1 MCGEFENLVGT
12 MKHDR
17 LVELR
22 SAIPSCRYGNSRLFF
37 RGPKRNLSGR
47 YNAFI
52 GGKETFG
59 KYLDHPYPALVE
71 AALGKT
77 CVNFGVVNAGVDV
90 FVNDPTIMA
99 ACATADITVIQMM
112 GAHNLS
118 NRFYKVHPRRNDRFL
133 SGSPLMAA
141 LYPDMDFSE
150 YNFTRHLLG
159 ALFERSPERFEII
172 RTELQMAW
180 LARMKTLLDK
190 IGQLVVLLWLSDQ
203 PLDDQPWTARPE
215 PFKTEPML
223 VSRTMVEQLRDKV
236 LDVVVAQTSA
246 EALQRGTDG
255 MSFPQGEASIA
266 SELPGVGAHEEAALL
281 LAGAI
286 GRHTK

>member
-37 RGPKRNLSGR
+37 RVPKRNLSGR

-90 FVNDPTIMA
+90 FVNDTTIMA
-99 ACATADITVIQMM
+99 ACAKADITVIQMT

-172 RTELQMAW
+172 
-180 LARMKTLLDK
+180 
-190 IGQLVVLLWLSDQ
+190 
-203 PLDDQPWTARPE
+203 
-215 PFKTEPML
+215 
-223 VSRTMVEQLRDKV
+223 
-236 LDVVVAQTSA
+236 
-246 EALQRGTDG
+246 
-255 MSFPQGEASIA
+255 
-266 SELPGVGAHEEAALL
+266 
-281 LAGAI
+281 
-286 GRHTK
+286 

>member
-1 MCGEFENLVGT
+1 MV
-12 MKHDR
+12 
-17 LVELR
+17 
-22 SAIPSCRYGNSRLFF
+22 I
-37 RGPKRNLSGR
+37 
-47 YNAFI
+47 
-52 GGKETFG
+52 
-59 KYLDHPYPALVE
+59 
-71 AALGKT
+71 
-77 CVNFGVVNAGVDV
+77 AGVDV

-99 ACATADITVIQMM
+99 ACATADITVIQMT

-118 NRFYKVHPRRNDRFL
+118 NRFYKVHSRRNDRFL

-190 IGQLVVLLWLSDQ
+190 IGQRVVLLWLSDQ

-223 VSRTMVEQLRDKV
+223 VSRTMVEQLRDKA

-255 MSFPQGEASIA
+255 MSFLQSEAGIA

-286 GRHTK
+286 GCHTK